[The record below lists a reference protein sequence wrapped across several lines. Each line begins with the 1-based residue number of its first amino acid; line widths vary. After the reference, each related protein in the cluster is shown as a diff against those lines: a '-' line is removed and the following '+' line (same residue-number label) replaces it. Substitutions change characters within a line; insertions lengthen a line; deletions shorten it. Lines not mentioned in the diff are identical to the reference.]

1 MHLKVMPGVRKE
13 EASLDLLTLVSLS
26 PGFNDGMSFN
36 QESTPQFYQ
45 RYVIHCHY
53 HALESDGF
61 LAVDNHD
68 LK

>member
-1 MHLKVMPGVRKE
+1 MYLKVMPGVREE
-13 EASLDLLTLVSLS
+13 EASLESLTLLSLS
-26 PGFNDGMSFN
+26 PGFNDRISFN
-36 QESTPQFYQ
+36 QESTPHIYQ
-45 RYVIHCHY
+45 RYVIHY